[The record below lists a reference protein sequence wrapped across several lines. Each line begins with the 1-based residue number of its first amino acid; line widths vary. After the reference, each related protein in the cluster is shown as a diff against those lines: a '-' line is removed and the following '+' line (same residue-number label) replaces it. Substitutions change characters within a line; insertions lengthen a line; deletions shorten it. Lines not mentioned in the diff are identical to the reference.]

1 MLGKLGTDR
10 TFSTALRARNHP
22 TLESHDTTSHPAMS
36 MPGWR
41 IVTTKEPSA
50 MPKPINNNRLVSPR
64 ARFYLVIGTTALALL
79 VLVYAVVFEHGS
91 AKTFLESSPWLM
103 LVLATLVV
111 IFSGWRQ
118 AKDQRFRAGLLAK
131 SIGKGLLLAGAVA
144 LLTKLPSPF
153 VWSCF
158 VLGIVSSAVGT
169 AQFFSARRK
178 AATTPPNE
186 KEGGAHP

>member
-1 MLGKLGTDR
+1 
-10 TFSTALRARNHP
+10 
-22 TLESHDTTSHPAMS
+22 
-36 MPGWR
+36 
-41 IVTTKEPSA
+41 
-50 MPKPINNNRLVSPR
+50 
-64 ARFYLVIGTTALALL
+64 VIGASALALL
-79 VLVYAVVFEHGS
+79 IVVYTVLFNHPS
-91 AKTFLESSPWLM
+91 SILLESSPWLM

-144 LLTKLPSPF
+144 LLTKVSSLF

-178 AATTPPNE
+178 AATQPPNE
-186 KEGGAHP
+186 KEGGAPLEP

>member
-1 MLGKLGTDR
+1 
-10 TFSTALRARNHP
+10 
-22 TLESHDTTSHPAMS
+22 
-36 MPGWR
+36 
-41 IVTTKEPSA
+41 
-50 MPKPINNNRLVSPR
+50 MPKLANNSRLVSPR
-64 ARFYLVIGTTALALL
+64 ARFYLVIGAMALALF

-91 AKTFLESSPWLM
+91 AKTFLESYPRLM

-111 IFSGWRQ
+111 IFSGWAQ

-158 VLGIVSSAVGT
+158 VLGLVSSAVGT
-169 AQFFSARRK
+169 AQFFSAHRK
-178 AATTPPNE
+178 AATQPPNE
-186 KEGGAHP
+186 KEGGAPVEP